1 MKWEVKMPSLPTFH
15 ILLLFLKEVEEEI
28 HGCVLNRHSLR
39 IANGGITAV
48 PYSAVF
54 VNFPDR

>member
-1 MKWEVKMPSLPTFH
+1 MPSLPTFH
-15 ILLLFLKEVEEEI
+15 ILLLFLEEVEEEI